1 MNPRQTLFAKEY
13 AVDHNATQAAI
24 RAGYSTKTAKSQ
36 GQRLLTNAD
45 IRKAVNQAD
54 TKATTKLELTHQLV
68 LEGLHGIATN
78 EDTTASARVRAYEL
92 LGKHQGLFTE
102 RVEVTQIPS
111 AALVEEWVEA
121 LEADV
126 AGNG

>member
-24 RAGYSTKTAKSQ
+24 RAGYSKKTAYSQ
-36 GQRLLTNAD
+36 GQRLLNHAEVSVLV
-45 IRKAVNQAD
+45 KAQQDKQSEA
-54 TKATTKLELTHQLV
+54 LELTTESV
-68 LEGLHGIATN
+68 LTGLNEIAT
-78 EDTTASARVRAYEL
+78 DKKLAPSARVRAYEL